1 MQPPRIVSREEW
13 IVARRE
19 HLANEKALTR
29 ALDELRAE
37 RRRLPW
43 VRIDKEYVFDGAEGR
58 IGLAEL
64 FAGRSR
70 LFVQHFMFSPDR
82 DEGCIGCSFH
92 ADHVDA
98 AWRHLA
104 QRDMAFAAISRAPFA
119 KLDAYRRRM
128 GWRFR
133 WVSSS
138 GSDFNRDFGV
148 SFTPAQIAA
157 GDAIYNYAPA
167 RHVMEEEHGVSV
179 FVRREDGIFHT
190 YSAYA
195 RGVEPLVG
203 AYAWLDMMPDGRD
216 EAPAGNLTAWVR
228 RHDSYGTQPA
238 RAECCCDTPRQAAE

>member
-1 MQPPRIVSREEW
+1 MHDPRIVPREEW

-43 VRIDKEYVFDGAEGR
+43 VRIDKDYVFEGAEGR
-58 IGLAEL
+58 IGLAGL

-82 DEGCIGCSFH
+82 DEGCVGCSFH

-104 QRDMAFAAISRAPFA
+104 QRDMAFAAVSRAPFA

-133 WVSSS
+133 WVSSF
-138 GSDFNRDFGV
+138 GSDFNHDFGV
-148 SFTPAQIAA
+148 SFTPVRIAA
-157 GDAIYNYAPA
+157 GEAIHNYAPA

-179 FVRREDGIFHT
+179 FIRREDGIFHT

-195 RGVEPLVG
+195 RGVEPLLG

-228 RHDSYGTQPA
+228 RHDSYGPQPA
-238 RAECCCDTPRQAAE
+238 APECCCDTPRQAAE